1 VDALVKVLGCSAV
14 MFCNPNEENASMKML
29 FGALALF
36 SAISVPAS
44 ANAALTSLSDLFVF
58 GDSLSDGG
66 NSGLASQA
74 ATGGSVVFPPPPYVG
89 GRYSNGPVAVEQL
102 WSSFN
107 PGNTSFTPSLAG
119 GTNYAIGGAT
129 SGLAN
134 YNSVN
139 PNVPDPLKPVYAN
152 LGNAWQL
159 STYAGQGRS
168 FNAATSLFVVWL
180 FPNDVFNWAKTGN
193 LPGTATGAPG
203 APGDVNA
210 LIGNGIA
217 NILTTVQ
224 TLAAGGATHFLVPN
238 MPDLGKTPSGAADAG
253 LLTPLTMGFNYYL
266 AQGLTALD
274 NALPSVDIVQFDTFA
289 ALNNMI
295 ADPGAYGFDNVT
307 ESCVDNLL
315 NGRCNPD
322 KWLFWDGAHPTTS
335 ADALLA
341 SQFRA
346 AVVPEPETYAL
357 MAFGLL
363 LIGYVA
369 RKRQKL
375 G

>member
-1 VDALVKVLGCSAV
+1 MRKS
-14 MFCNPNEENASMKML
+14 
-29 FGALALF
+29 FGALALLA
-36 SAISVPAS
+36 AIGVPAS
-44 ANAALTSLSDLFVF
+44 ATAALTSMSNLFVF

-66 NSGLASQA
+66 NSGLVSKA
-74 ATGGSVVFPPPPYVG
+74 ATGGAVTFPPPPYYNG
-89 GRYSNGPVAVEQL
+89 QYSNGPVAVEYL
-102 WSSFN
+102 WKSFN
-107 PGNTSFTPSLAG
+107 PGDNSFRPSLAG

-129 SGLAN
+129 SGLES

-139 PNVPDPLKPVYAN
+139 PNVPAFLQPAYAQK
-152 LGNAWQL
+152 GNAWQL
-159 STYAGQGRS
+159 DAFAAQNPV
-168 FNAATSLFVVWL
+168 FNQTTSLFVVWL
-180 FPNDVFNWAKTGN
+180 FPNDVFNWALTGN
-193 LPGTATGAPG
+193 LPGTANGSPG
-203 APGDVNA
+203 GPGSASD
-210 LIGNGIA
+210 LIGNGIN

-224 TLAAGGATHFLVPN
+224 TLAASGATHFLVPN
-238 MPDLGKTPSGAADAG
+238 MPDLGKTPSGAANAG
-253 LLTPLTMGFNYYL
+253 LLTPLTASFNYNL
-266 AQGLTALD
+266 KQGLTALD
-274 NALPSVDIVQFDTFA
+274 NALTSVDIVQFDTFA
-289 ALNNMI
+289 ELNKMI
-295 ADPGAYGFDNVT
+295 ADPGAYGFENAT

-322 KWLFWDGAHPTTS
+322 TWLFWDGAHPTTS